1 MTTTAPA
8 PELAAP
14 PSRPAGSNGPGR
26 RSARWLFRH
35 PRARLAALLTLP
47 ALWLVVAYLGALAAL
62 LVTSLYTID
71 DFTTSII
78 HELSFENF
86 RTILTVP
93 VYRDIIIRSVVV
105 AASVTIIDIAIA
117 LPMAYFMAK
126 VVRPGLRRA
135 MLALVLMPL
144 WASYLVKA
152 YAWRAILDPASGV
165 LESTFGWSP
174 GFGITSVV
182 IVLSYL
188 WLPYMILPIYAGLER
203 LPNSLLEASSDLGG
217 KAGRTFRSVVVPL
230 LIPSIVAGSIFT
242 FSLSLGD
249 YIAVGIVGGTT
260 QMIGNVV
267 ARDFGANNVPF
278 AAALSVIPVIIMLIY
293 LALAK
298 RTGAFEEL

>member
-1 MTTTAPA
+1 M
-8 PELAAP
+8 
-14 PSRPAGSNGPGR
+14 
-26 RSARWLFRH
+26 
-35 PRARLAALLTLP
+35 
-47 ALWLVVAYLGALAAL
+47 
-62 LVTSLYTID
+62 TSLYTID

-93 VYRDIIIRSVVV
+93 VYRDIVIRSVLV
-105 AASVTIIDIAIA
+105 AAAVTVIDIAIA

-126 VVRPGLRRA
+126 VVRPGLRRV

-203 LPNSLLEASSDLGG
+203 LPDSLLEASSDLGG

-242 FSLSLGD
+242 FALSLGD

-278 AAALSVIPVIIMLIY
+278 AAALSIIPVIIMLIY

>member
-1 MTTTAPA
+1 MAVPPPA
-8 PELAAP
+8 
-14 PSRPAGSNGPGR
+14 R
-26 RSARWLFRH
+26 
-35 PRARLAALLTLP
+35 RLAALLTLP
-47 ALWLVVAYLGALAAL
+47 ALWLVVAYLGSLAAL

-93 VYRDIIIRSVVV
+93 VYRDIVIRSVMV
-105 AASVTIIDIAIA
+105 AAAVTVIDIAIA

-126 VVRPGLRRA
+126 VVRPGLRRV

-203 LPNSLLEASSDLGG
+203 LPNSLLEASSDSGG

-242 FSLSLGD
+242 FALSLGD

-278 AAALSVIPVIIMLIY
+278 AAALVDRPGHHHADLPGPGQAHGRLRGALGGP
-293 LALAK
+293 LAPGPGRPRPGHVPRL
-298 RTGAFEEL
+298 RLPLHRRS

>member
-1 MTTTAPA
+1 MATTVPA
-8 PELAAP
+8 PEVAP
-14 PSRPAGSNGPGR
+14 DRARPSGPNGVGR

-35 PRARLAALLTLP
+35 PRARLAALLTAP
-47 ALWLVVAYLGALAAL
+47 AMWLVVAYLGSLAAL
-62 LVTSLYTID
+62 FFTSLYTID
-71 DFTTSII
+71 DFTTSIV

-93 VYRDIIIRSVVV
+93 VYRDIVLRSVVI
-105 AASVTIIDIAIA
+105 AASVTVIDIVVA
-117 LPMAYFMAK
+117 LPMAFFMAK
-126 VVRPGLRRA
+126 IVRPGLRRA
-135 MLALVLMPL
+135 LLALVLMPL

-152 YAWRAILDPASGV
+152 YAWRALLDPASGV

-174 GFGITSVV
+174 GFGTTSVV

-203 LPNSLLEASSDLGG
+203 LPDSLLEASSDLGG
-217 KAGRTFRSVVVPL
+217 KGGRTFRHVIAPL
-230 LIPSIVAGSIFT
+230 LMPSIVAGSIFT

-267 ARDFGANNVPF
+267 ARDFGANNIPF
-278 AAALSVIPVIIMLIY
+278 AAAFSIIPVIIMLIY

>member
-8 PELAAP
+8 PDLAAP

-47 ALWLVVAYLGALAAL
+47 ALWLVVAYLGSLAAL

-93 VYRDIIIRSVVV
+93 VYRDIVIRSVIV
-105 AASVTIIDIAIA
+105 AAAVTVIDIAIA

-126 VVRPGLRRA
+126 VVRPGLRRV

-203 LPNSLLEASSDLGG
+203 LPDSLLEASSDLGG

-278 AAALSVIPVIIMLIY
+278 AAALSIVPVIIMLIY